1 MLALLPATAT
11 AVGFIVLRQAPT
23 VVRRQGRP
31 QGGTAPGPLTLT
43 HTGLWKWITR
53 LGSWPTA

>member
-1 MLALLPATAT
+1 MARLNRATFALMLALLPATAT

-31 QGGTAPGPLTLT
+31 QGGTPPGPLTLT
-43 HTGLWKWITR
+43 HTGL
-53 LGSWPTA
+53 